1 VRLTPAARAAFSSS
15 WAWNCVLLALPLL
28 VVVHLAP
35 DVELRMG
42 ERAVRLGPKRPDLHL
57 RPFQAQTPASALDS
71 GDCDAWRAKV
81 RVL

>member
-1 VRLTPAARAAFSSS
+1 
-15 WAWNCVLLALPLL
+15 
-28 VVVHLAP
+28 
-35 DVELRMG
+35 MG